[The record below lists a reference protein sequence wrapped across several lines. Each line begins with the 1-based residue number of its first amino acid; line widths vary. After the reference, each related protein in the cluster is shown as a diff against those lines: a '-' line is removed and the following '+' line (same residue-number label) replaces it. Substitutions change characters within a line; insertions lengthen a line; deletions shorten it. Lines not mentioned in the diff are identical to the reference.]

1 MILQIISYSMHK
13 MTLEIIGYSMHKMTL
28 QIIDYSIHRI
38 TVQII
43 DWLRNLTF
51 NKDKNTSKDTNI
63 VD

>member
-1 MILQIISYSMHK
+1 MILQIIGYSMHK

-51 NKDKNTSKDTNI
+51 NKDKNTSKYTNI

>member
-1 MILQIISYSMHK
+1 MHK